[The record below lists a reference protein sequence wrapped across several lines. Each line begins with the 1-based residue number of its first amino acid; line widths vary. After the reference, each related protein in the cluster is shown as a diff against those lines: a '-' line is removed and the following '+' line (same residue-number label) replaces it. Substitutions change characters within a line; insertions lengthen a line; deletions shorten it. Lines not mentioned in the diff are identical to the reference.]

1 MASVEIQFTEEQMH
15 ALRWLSEKD
24 GRSIE
29 ELLKAGVE
37 RMYKEE
43 YEARAQRM
51 LNAVGKFRAGVSDIS
66 ENHDKYLAEDFL

>member
-1 MASVEIQFTEEQMH
+1 MASVEIQFTEDQMH

-29 ELLKAGVE
+29 ELLRAGID

-43 YEARAQRM
+43 YEARAQRA
-51 LNAVGKFRAGVSDIS
+51 LNAVGKFRSGFSDIS